1 MLLRC
6 TSRGDRG
13 GFCNIKFHK
22 KGHKNFWTMSS
33 SGNDKLL
40 QTTELNVV
48 DGSNGPRN
56 TDPIV
61 ET

>member
-13 GFCNIKFHK
+13 GFCTIKFQK
-22 KGHKNFWTMSS
+22 KGHKKFWTMSS